1 MLGSNIC
8 LFRLFFVVILLLS
21 TSFASAASGDF
32 AELLRD
38 IQDGKIDVNDESD
51 HDSNVTP
58 LMIAALTNDRQS
70 VKILLNMG
78 ADPDQKKLRG
88 LTALMLASNQENGLG
103 IVKKLLAH
111 DSDPNLANA
120 NGQTALMLAANKGYG
135 DIVDALL
142 SGGARYDQVDLK
154 NRTALFYAS
163 RGDHLEVVEKLL
175 ESMHD
180 TQETI
185 WQVRCAIKIARK
197 LGHREC
203 KDILKHY
210 QAEML
215 SYQS

>member
-21 TSFASAASGDF
+21 TSFASANGDF

-38 IQDGKIDVNDESD
+38 IQDGKIDANDESD
-51 HDSNVTP
+51 HDSNITP
-58 LMIAALTNDRQS
+58 LMIATLASDRKS

-78 ADPDQKKLRG
+78 ADPDQKKMRG

-120 NGQTALMLAANKGYG
+120 NGQTALMLAANNGYI

-142 SGGARYDQVDLK
+142 SGGARHDQVDLK

-163 RGDHLEVVEKLL
+163 RGGHLEVVEKLL

-180 TQETI
+180 TQETAL
-185 WQVRCAIKIARK
+185 QVRCAIKVARK
-197 LGHREC
+197 FGYREC